1 MFRYAAY
8 DNGIPETGLASS
20 TLASYTV
27 AVTELTD
34 PQPSSSDALTS
45 TGIARAAILVMLGF
59 IFSRVLGLVRDLL
72 IAAQFG
78 EVDEYFFA
86 ARFPEAIFL
95 VVAGGALASA
105 FIPTYT
111 DYVNKDDQADTWHLV
126 SSVITIITA
135 ILVVV
140 SLLLAVF
147 AIPVVDLIS
156 QFDDPQRRLLT
167 VQLMRIMLLTP
178 AIFGVSGLL
187 MGLLNANQRFLLPA
201 LAPAMYNAGIIFG
214 AVVLAPSMGIFGL
227 AWGTVLGA
235 LMHLLV
241 QLPDVY
247 KLNWTFRP
255 ALDFAHKGVREV
267 ARLMGPRVLG
277 LAVIQLNFFVNLSL
291 ASGMLEGSV
300 SALTRAFIVMLLP
313 QGIIAQSV
321 ATAVFPTFAAQV
333 SADKRDEMRTTFGQ
347 VLRAILFLAIPATV
361 GLVLL
366 REPIVRLIF
375 EYGSFTAADRQA
387 TSWALLFY
395 GMGLVS
401 HSLVEI
407 TTRAFYAMHDTRT
420 PVLVGVVTVILNIGL
435 SLLLINYLGD
445 PDSLI
450 RGPFAG
456 LALANTIATT
466 LEAIVLLLLL
476 SPRMGGIDAGRNG
489 VSALR
494 TSIAAAVMGGVLF
507 ALFPLMDIVWFPL
520 GILGTVL
527 IGGVVYM
534 AVSWIAG
541 SKEARF
547 FFALI
552 SQRLSRFTS
561 SA

>member
-1 MFRYAAY
+1 MV
-8 DNGIPETGLASS
+8 DQ
-20 TLASYTV
+20 
-27 AVTELTD
+27 TEA
-34 PQPSSSDALTS
+34 QPSPSAALSSG
-45 TGIARAAILVMLGF
+45 GIARAAVLVMLGF

-72 IAAQFG
+72 IAALFG

-111 DYVNKDDQADTWHLV
+111 DYLNRDDKADTWHLV
-126 SSVITIITA
+126 SSVITIITL
-135 ILVVV
+135 ILIVI
-140 SLLLAVF
+140 SLLLGVF
-147 AIPVVDLIS
+147 AVPIVDLIS
-156 QFDDPQRRLLT
+156 QFEDPARRQLT

-214 AVVLAPSMGIFGL
+214 ALALSPSMGIFGL

-235 LMHLLV
+235 LLHLLI
-241 QLPDVY
+241 QLPDVR
-247 KLNWTFRP
+247 KLNWKFKP
-255 ALDFAHKGVREV
+255 ATDFAHKGVREI

-277 LAVIQLNFFVNLSL
+277 LAIIQLNFFVNLSL
-291 ASGMLEGSV
+291 ASGMIAGSV

-321 ATAVFPTFAAQV
+321 ATAVFPTFAAQI
-333 SADKRDEMRTTFGQ
+333 SAGQRDQMRNTFGQ
-347 VLRAILFLAIPATV
+347 VLRAILFLAVPATV
-361 GLVLL
+361 GLVIL
-366 REPIVRLIF
+366 REPVVRLIF

-387 TSWALLFY
+387 TAWALLFY
-395 GMGLVS
+395 GLGLVS
-401 HSLVEI
+401 HALVEI

-420 PVLVGVVTVILNIGL
+420 PVLVGVVTVLMNIGL
-435 SLLLINYLGD
+435 SLLLVNYLGD
-445 PDSLI
+445 PSSLT

-476 SPRMGGIDAGRNG
+476 APRMGGIDTTQN
-489 VSALR
+489 VISSLR
-494 TSIAAAVMGGVLF
+494 TTIATALMGAVLF
-507 ALFPLMDIVWFPL
+507 VALPLMNVVWFPVA
-520 GILGTVL
+520 ILGTVIVGAIVY
-527 IGGVVYM
+527 IG
-534 AVSWIAG
+534 AAWLLRSESARLFLNIA
-541 SKEARF
+541 
-547 FFALI
+547 I
-552 SQRLSRFTS
+552 QRLRRT
-561 SA
+561 A